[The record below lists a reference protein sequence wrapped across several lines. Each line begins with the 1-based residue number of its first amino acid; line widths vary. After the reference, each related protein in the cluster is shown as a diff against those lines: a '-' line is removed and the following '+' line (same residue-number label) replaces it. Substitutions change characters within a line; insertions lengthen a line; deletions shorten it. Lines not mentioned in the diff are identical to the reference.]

1 MKTNTNKTKSEA
13 RSFRREYLA
22 MMAEVATRREAYFE
36 MMAEIKAAEDEIVT
50 ELYTVLAD
58 IVEVTGKMPTA
69 AQLTAAMK
77 GKMSRHE
84 VVGQLTVALG
94 EHYNGYG
101 RTKKATHK
109 PTQDAKGRVKADYK
123 RITQRFAEVDE
134 NGKLV
139 PGGAT
144 IAKTDTVK
152 VYGFRG

>member
-1 MKTNTNKTKSEA
+1 MKTNTNKTRDEA
-13 RSFRREYLA
+13 RSFRNEYLA
-22 MMAEVATRREAYFE
+22 MMAEVETRRAAYFD
-36 MMAEIKAAEDEIVT
+36 MMAEIKAAENEIISEMYAT
-50 ELYTVLAD
+50 LSA
-58 IVEVTGKMPTA
+58 IIKATGKMPTA

>member
-13 RSFRREYLA
+13 RSLRREYLA
-22 MMAEVATRREAYFE
+22 MMAEVETRRAAYFE
-36 MMAEIKAAEDEIVT
+36 MMAEIKAAENEVIA
-50 ELYTVLAD
+50 EMYNVLSA
-58 IVEVTGKMPTA
+58 IIKATGKMPTA

-101 RTKKATHK
+101 RTSQATRE
-109 PTQDAKGRVKADYK
+109 PTQDAKGKVRADYK
-123 RITQRFAEVDE
+123 KVEHRFAEVDE

-139 PGGAT
+139 EGGTT
-144 IAKTDTVK
+144 ITKTNIVK